1 MSDQNS
7 WVAPAS
13 ISALAALSALGFGI
27 YRYVQK
33 QRLLRPALV
42 LLGGAPGEGD
52 DGNVGYELTI
62 KNIGKRTAS
71 EIKFR
76 TRAAAES
83 DPSAVATIHE
93 WSTALD
99 YTPGSE
105 MKLMIWPPAPF
116 AATTLMQVAVEYK
129 DPTNSRVY
137 SEDYWLVIVAGLA
150 GAVTGMNAGQ
160 RDSARTLWGRF
171 V

>member
-27 YRYVQK
+27 YRYVQT

-42 LLGGAPGEGD
+42 LLGGVPGDGA

-76 TRAAAES
+76 TRVAAES
-83 DPSAVATIHE
+83 DLSSVSNIHQ
-93 WSTALD
+93 WSTAND
-99 YTPGSE
+99 YAPGYE
-105 MKLMIWPPAPF
+105 LKLMIWPPAPF
-116 AATTLMQVAVEYK
+116 VATTMMQVAVQYK
-129 DPTNSRVY
+129 DTTNSRVY
-137 SEDYWLVIVAGLA
+137 SEDYWLVILPSMA
-150 GAVTGMNAGQ
+150 GAVTGMDAGQ
-160 RDSARTLWGRF
+160 RDTARKLWGTF